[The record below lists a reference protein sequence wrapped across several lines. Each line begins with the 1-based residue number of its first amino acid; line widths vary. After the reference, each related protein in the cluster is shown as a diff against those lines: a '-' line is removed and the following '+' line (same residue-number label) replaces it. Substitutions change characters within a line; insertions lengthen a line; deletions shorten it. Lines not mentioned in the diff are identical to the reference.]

1 MQSQDTKLITP
12 VLLASSVIL
21 MIGFGIR
28 ASYGVFQIPI
38 ADQFAWARTEF
49 SMAIAIQNL
58 AWGIGQPIFGAI
70 AEKIGDRKAIL
81 IGVFCY
87 AIGLI
92 FSSYAISPGAHQFY
106 SLFVGFGVAG
116 TGFGVILA
124 IVGRATSDANR
135 SMALGIATAFGSVG
149 QIIGPPTAEFLLRYF
164 NWSVVFLIFA
174 GIIIST
180 IALLPVLKAPSW
192 MASKSFEMLL
202 STLNS
207 ISKMIQARY
216 YL

>member
-1 MQSQDTKLITP
+1 
-12 VLLASSVIL
+12 
-21 MIGFGIR
+21 
-28 ASYGVFQIPI
+28 
-38 ADQFAWARTEF
+38 
-49 SMAIAIQNL
+49 MAIAIQNL

-106 SLFVGFGVAG
+106 SLFVGFGIAG

-149 QIIGPPTAEFLLRYF
+149 QIIGPPTAEFRNKSRGTSILFTFCWIWYCWHRL
-164 NWSVVFLIFA
+164 WSNFSHCRTCNI
-174 GIIIST
+174 
-180 IALLPVLKAPSW
+180 
-192 MASKSFEMLL
+192 
-202 STLNS
+202 
-207 ISKMIQARY
+207 RC
-216 YL
+216 